1 MTYAEYV
8 QAILVTYIVKN
19 CDLQFISYINVVI
32 LYTRKAYEVL
42 NI

>member
-8 QAILVTYIVKN
+8 QAILVTYN